1 MIFFLPYHISVT
13 DFVVSHP
20 GCGRS
25 VTDFWGWD
33 ARRAQLRC
41 PDAVEMNMNMK
52 YQEEP

>member
-1 MIFFLPYHISVT
+1 MSLM

-33 ARRAQLRC
+33 PHEAQLRC
-41 PDAVEMNMNMK
+41 SDEVDGDIWSTRRGLKPK
-52 YQEEP
+52 LY

>member
-1 MIFFLPYHISVT
+1 MPLM

-33 ARRAQLRC
+33 AH
-41 PDAVEMNMNMK
+41 
-52 YQEEP
+52 